1 MTLSYANNAACARA
15 ARNTASR
22 LVFNRKII
30 DLILKLDRVVDYI
43 PPDDLGGADEARTH
57 HRRACRF
64 SGGTTPHIAAQRRSP
79 FYAVAAVFF
88 WRTR

>member
-22 LVFNRKII
+22 PVFNRKII

-43 PPDDLGGADEARTH
+43 PPDDLGGANEAHATIDELVDFLEGL
-57 HRRACRF
+57 RRM
-64 SGGTTPHIAAQRRSP
+64 
-79 FYAVAAVFF
+79 
-88 WRTR
+88 